1 MAREDEADGGSS
13 RNVRISAVREAL
25 KLLVD
30 IVKVVETLA
39 ALLVR
44 LL

>member
-1 MAREDEADGGSS
+1 MSLEDEAEPGSS
-13 RNVRISAVREAL
+13 RDIRIRAVREAL
-25 KLLVD
+25 KLLGDIIRVVD
-30 IVKVVETLA
+30 VLA

>member
-1 MAREDEADGGSS
+1 MSREDGPDSDSS
-13 RNVRISAVREAL
+13 RDIRISAVREAL
-25 KLLVD
+25 KLLGDIIRVVD
-30 IVKVVETLA
+30 VLA

>member
-1 MAREDEADGGSS
+1 MSREDEADPGSS
-13 RNVRISAVREAL
+13 RDIRISAVREAL

-30 IVKVVETLA
+30 VVKVVEVLATLLA
-39 ALLVR
+39 R

>member
-1 MAREDEADGGSS
+1 MEREDEADDGSS
-13 RNVRISAVREAL
+13 RNVRVSAVREAL

-30 IVKVVETLA
+30 IIKVVEILATLLA
-39 ALLVR
+39 R

>member
-1 MAREDEADGGSS
+1 MSRPDEAEPGSS
-13 RNVRISAVREAL
+13 RDIRVSAVREAL
-25 KLLVD
+25 RLLAD
-30 IVKVVETLA
+30 IVKVIDVLA